1 LRDLGEVST
10 GCELLGEIGYLV
22 HAAPSQKP
30 NKYFGSGYILPCF
43 WAGFGQKSID

>member
-22 HAAPSQKP
+22 HAAPSQNP
-30 NKYFGSGYILPCF
+30 
-43 WAGFGQKSID
+43 